1 MKARAQLALLL
12 IGLSVMASQ
21 TRAADTD
28 PAASSDRVV
37 NSDHAANSDR
47 PANSDHAADASGTA
61 KTDRPPNTDQAAA
74 NSHPT
79 EYSAAALY
87 NLANTYARAGKP
99 AMAVVNY
106 ERAGLLA
113 PNDPDIDANLRYVRE
128 AAHLPAESRTRLE
141 RAVTVLSPTVVSWL
155 GVIGVFMIGASLLAG
170 RLNSRHRVLH
180 SPRRGLYSRYR
191 ALRFTTAVIGV
202 ALIGSTVGSAL
213 VLWPKVHEAVV
224 LTAATPVRASP
235 VPMGDQLFVLP
246 EAETVRMTAEHE
258 DFVLVHTK
266 AGRSGWVSRANL
278 APVVPNTGAQ

>member
-12 IGLSVMASQ
+12 IGLSLIACS
-21 TRAADTD
+21 TRAAKT
-28 PAASSDRVV
+28 
-37 NSDHAANSDR
+37 DHA
-47 PANSDHAADASGTA
+47 
-61 KTDRPPNTDQAAA
+61 
-74 NSHPT
+74 

-87 NLANTYARAGKP
+87 NLANSYARAGKP

-113 PNDPDIDANLRYVRE
+113 PNDPDIDANLRYVRD
-128 AAHLPAESRTRLE
+128 AAHLPAGSRTRLE
-141 RAVTVLSPTVVSWL
+141 RALTVLSPTVVSWL
-155 GVIGVFMIGASLLAG
+155 GVIGVFMFGASLLAG
-170 RLNSRHRVLH
+170 RVDTREPGLNSRHRVLL

-191 ALRFTTAVIGV
+191 AMRFTAAVIGV
-202 ALIGSTVGSAL
+202 ALIGSTVGNAL

-224 LTAATPVRASP
+224 LTAATPVLVSP

-258 DFVLVHTK
+258 DFVLVHTQ

-278 APVVPNTGAQ
+278 VPVVPNTGAP